1 MIGLD
6 KLEVGQMARV
16 VKTEEKR
23 LSDLGLVS
31 GTQVECVLKSPLG
44 DPKAY
49 RIRGAVMAVRKAE
62 ARNIMVEVSNL

>member
-6 KLEVGQMARV
+6 KWEVGQMARV

>member
-31 GTQVECVLKSPLG
+31 GTEVECVLKSPLG

>member
-1 MIGLD
+1 MVGLD

-23 LSDLGLVS
+23 LSDLGLVR
-31 GTQVECVLKSPLG
+31 GTEVECVLKSPLG